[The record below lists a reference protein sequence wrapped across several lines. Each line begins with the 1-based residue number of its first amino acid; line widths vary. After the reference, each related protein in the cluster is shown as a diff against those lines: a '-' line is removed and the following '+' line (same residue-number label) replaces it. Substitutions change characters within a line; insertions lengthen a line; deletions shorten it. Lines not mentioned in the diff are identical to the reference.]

1 MPVGSGRFG
10 MSELRQLI
18 LIGIIIAL
26 EPLPNISFIL
36 VLSSR
41 ARTRAGWAFLAGW
54 AGSLLAVVTIT
65 MIFTGEANDRRASV
79 PSTAMCVVQLLL
91 GALLIVVG
99 LRRMREGATPSEE
112 PQKLLE
118 RLNALTLPGAA
129 AVGALIQPWPLIA
142 AGTVTVLHA
151 DLSQQESA
159 LMIVAFG
166 LLASAAILGMQIF
179 AVAAPERADERL
191 GALRRWLESHQRV
204 AVTWLA
210 LVIGGWLVI
219 EGSVGL
225 L

>member
-1 MPVGSGRFG
+1 VLVSGGRFG
-10 MSELRQLI
+10 MSELGQLI

-54 AGSLLAVVTIT
+54 TGSFVAVVTIT
-65 MIFTGEANDRRASV
+65 MIFTGDASDTRASV
-79 PSTAMCVVQLLL
+79 PSTVLCVVQLLL
-91 GALLIVVG
+91 GLLLIVVG
-99 LRRMREGATPSEE
+99 LRRLREGATSSAE
-112 PQKLLE
+112 PHALLR

-129 AVGALIQPWPLIA
+129 AIGALIQPWPLIA

-151 DLSQQESA
+151 DLSQQEAA
-159 LMIVAFG
+159 LAIVAFG

-179 AVAAPERADERL
+179 AIAAPERADDRL

-204 AVTWLA
+204 AVTGLA
-210 LVIGGWLVI
+210 LVLGGWLVI
-219 EGSVGL
+219 EGSAGL
-225 L
+225 F